1 MKNKGLFIGIIIS
14 GILGFFMGNKIQ
26 DKRIKKLE
34 KKKIQLEKKKIQ
46 LEKQVNYEENKLL
59 KMKKKM
65 ENFNKEI
72 NDTRA

>member
-34 KKKIQLEKKKIQ
+34 KKKIQLEK
-46 LEKQVNYEENKLL
+46 QVNYEENKLL
-59 KMKKKM
+59 KMKKKI

-72 NDTRA
+72 NNTRA